1 MNSATLRNVTP
12 TPELMAKIKRVR
24 VAIAEQQPR
33 EIRCPHCKR
42 KIGVAFEDTRGHFE
56 TKCEKCGKSCYW
68 TSSTPARPAGSSELN
83 ILTFIVMV
91 EIPTSLSEMV
101 TGT

>member
-56 TKCEKCGKSCYW
+56 TKCEKCVK
-68 TSSTPARPAGSSELN
+68 
-83 ILTFIVMV
+83 IVLLDLV
-91 EIPTSLSEMV
+91 NTRKIRKV
-101 TGT
+101 I

>member
-1 MNSATLRNVTP
+1 MNSMNSMNSIPNRSINP
-12 TPELMAKIKRVR
+12 TPELMAKIRRVR

-56 TKCEKCGKSCYW
+56 TKCEKCGK
-68 TSSTPARPAGSSELN
+68 
-83 ILTFIVMV
+83 IVLLDLV
-91 EIPTSLSEMV
+91 NTRKIRKV
-101 TGT
+101 I